1 MSDLINETDFSTRE
15 AWLMTAIEHLR
26 PKFAEIG
33 TELPE
38 QVRVSTGWSKNAR
51 KGSIGWTW
59 ISTAA
64 EDKVSNV
71 FISPEKSDSVEV
83 LGILIHE
90 LVHVADDCQ
99 HGHGKAFKDM
109 AVALGLEGK
118 MTATVAGEELT
129 DEFEALV
136 CILGDYPHAKMLVGA
151 HGKGSGPK
159 TQTTRMIKLIADPKL
174 CTCEY
179 TVRTSQKWI
188 DEGMPQ
194 CPHGET
200 MILG

>member
-1 MSDLINETDFSTRE
+1 MSDLIDETEFTTRE

-26 PKFAEIG
+26 PKFAEIDH
-33 TELPE
+33 ELPE
-38 QVRVSTGWSKNAR
+38 QIRVSTGWSKNAR
-51 KGSIGWTW
+51 KGGIGWTW

-99 HGHGKAFKDM
+99 NGHNKAFKDM
-109 AVALGLEGK
+109 AVPLGLTGK
-118 MTATVAGEELT
+118 MTATVAGDDLRS
-129 DEFEALV
+129 EFEALV
-136 CILGDYPHAKMLVGA
+136 MIMGDYPHARMVVGD

-159 TQTTRMIKLIADPKL
+159 TQTTRMIKVECD
-174 CTCEY
+174 CCGY
-179 TVRTSQKWI
+179 VVRTTRKWL
-188 DEGMPQ
+188 DMGNPQ
-194 CPHGET
+194 CPSGTE
-200 MILG
+200 MVPEIA